1 MNFSPPLVERRKH
14 LFKEV
19 KHMSTGIIFFAFLG
33 LMGFAAYGLIKV
45 GDLVLTIIE
54 KVKSE

>member
-1 MNFSPPLVERRKH
+1 
-14 LFKEV
+14 
-19 KHMSTGIIFFAFLG
+19 MSTGIIFFAFLG